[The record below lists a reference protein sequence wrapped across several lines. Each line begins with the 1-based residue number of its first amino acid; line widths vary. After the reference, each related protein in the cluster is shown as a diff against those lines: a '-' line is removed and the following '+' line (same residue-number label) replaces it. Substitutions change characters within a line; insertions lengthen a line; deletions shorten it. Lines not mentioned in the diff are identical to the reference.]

1 MINLKLGKYGVWS
14 KKYLEE
20 YKPFKFSRLV
30 MDGSV
35 MDYLLEFEYHLNGH
49 ANLIEFELRERF
61 SAPSEN
67 ESFVEQIAYINM
79 IQEMVDEFV
88 QFQLDKLYNDFMR
101 YLDYWNENYYRNG
114 VIDDSQIAMGCFE
127 E

>member
-1 MINLKLGKYGVWS
+1 MVNLKLGKYGVWA

-35 MDYLLEFEYHLNGH
+35 MDYLLEFEYHLNGY
-49 ANLIEFELRERF
+49 ANLVEFELKERF
-61 SAPSEN
+61 HAPSEN
-67 ESFVEQIAYINM
+67 ESFVEQVNYIYM

-88 QFQLDKLYNDFMR
+88 KDEIKL
-101 YLDYWNENYYRNG
+101 
-114 VIDDSQIAMGCFE
+114 V
-127 E
+127 

>member
-1 MINLKLGKYGVWS
+1 MVNLKLCKYGVLA

-35 MDYLLEFEYHLNGH
+35 MDYLLEFEYHLNSYS
-49 ANLIEFELRERF
+49 NLVEFELKQKF
-61 SAPSEN
+61 PAPSEN
-67 ESFVEQIAYINM
+67 ESFVEQVNYIYM

-88 QFQLDKLYNDFMR
+88 MKEVKL
-101 YLDYWNENYYRNG
+101 
-114 VIDDSQIAMGCFE
+114 V
-127 E
+127 

>member
-1 MINLKLGKYGVWS
+1 MKLGKYGILA

-30 MDGSV
+30 MDGSI
-35 MDYLLEFEYHLNGH
+35 MDYLLNFENHLKGY
-49 ANLIEFELRERF
+49 ANLVEFELKQRF
-61 SAPSEN
+61 PAPSEN

-88 QFQLDKLYNDFMR
+88 MEEVKL
-101 YLDYWNENYYRNG
+101 
-114 VIDDSQIAMGCFE
+114 V
-127 E
+127 

>member
-1 MINLKLGKYGVWS
+1 MKLGKYGVWA

-35 MDYLLEFEYHLNGH
+35 MDYLLEFEYHLKGY
-49 ANLIEFELRERF
+49 ANLIKFELKEKF
-61 SAPSEN
+61 PAHYEN
-67 ESFVEQIAYINM
+67 ESFVGQIAYINM

-88 QFQLDKLYNDFMR
+88 MEEVKL
-101 YLDYWNENYYRNG
+101 
-114 VIDDSQIAMGCFE
+114 V
-127 E
+127 

>member
-1 MINLKLGKYGVWS
+1 MVNLKLGKYGVWA

-35 MDYLLEFEYHLNGH
+35 MDYLLEFEYHLKGY
-49 ANLIEFELRERF
+49 ANLVEFELEQRF
-61 SAPSEN
+61 PPPSEN
-67 ESFVEQIAYINM
+67 GSFVEQVKYLNM

-88 QFQLDKLYNDFMR
+88 KKKIKL
-101 YLDYWNENYYRNG
+101 
-114 VIDDSQIAMGCFE
+114 V
-127 E
+127 

>member
-1 MINLKLGKYGVWS
+1 MKLGKYVVWA

-35 MDYLLEFEYHLNGH
+35 MDYLLEFENHLKGY
-49 ANLIEFELRERF
+49 ANLIEFELREKF
-61 SAPSEN
+61 PAPSEN
-67 ESFVEQIAYINM
+67 ESFVGQVNYIHM

-88 QFQLDKLYNDFMR
+88 R
-101 YLDYWNENYYRNG
+101 
-114 VIDDSQIAMGCFE
+114 E
-127 E
+127 EVMLV

>member
-1 MINLKLGKYGVWS
+1 MKLGKYGVLA

-35 MDYLLEFEYHLNGH
+35 MNYLLEFENHLKGY
-49 ANLIEFELRERF
+49 ANLVEFELKERF

-67 ESFVEQIAYINM
+67 ESFVEQVNYIYM

-88 QFQLDKLYNDFMR
+88 MEEVKL
-101 YLDYWNENYYRNG
+101 
-114 VIDDSQIAMGCFE
+114 V
-127 E
+127 

>member
-1 MINLKLGKYGVWS
+1 MVNLKLGKYGVWA

-35 MDYLLEFEYHLNGH
+35 MDYLLEFEYHLKGY
-49 ANLIEFELRERF
+49 ANWVEFELRESF
-61 SAPSEN
+61 PAPSEN
-67 ESFVEQIAYINM
+67 ESFVKQVNYIYM

-88 QFQLDKLYNDFMR
+88 MEEVKL
-101 YLDYWNENYYRNG
+101 
-114 VIDDSQIAMGCFE
+114 V
-127 E
+127 